1 MTIPEHIFRAYDI
14 RGIYGE
20 DLTEETAKW
29 IGQALGTY
37 IGGTGKKLV
46 VGRDVRLSGPNLENA
61 LIEGLLSTS
70 CYVQDIGVVPSPVLY
85 FAIVHYDKDGGA
97 MVTASHNPPKWNG
110 FKLCREK
117 GLLLAQGMGMEEIK
131 EIAVTKR
138 FKFGPRGKLEKY
150 DEAIGDYSNFV
161 LSKVE
166 IERELKVA
174 VDPGNGTCSLMTP
187 RLFEDAGLSVIA
199 INAEPDGNFPAHL
212 PEPTEETL
220 SELKKIV
227 VKNRADFGIGFDGDG
242 DRALFIDDKGRVIS
256 GDTALIILAMY
267 YLKKQRGAK
276 VLYEVSCSSSVEDV
290 IKAHGG
296 KPIMS
301 RVGHAYIMD
310 KMIQENATLGGEIS
324 SHLYF
329 ADMYGF
335 DDALYASLKMAELLS
350 KTEKRLSEIVDSI
363 PRYPSTP
370 VKVYDCPDEKKF
382 KVVEKMTEE
391 FREMGYEIVTIDGVK
406 VIEPEGW
413 FLIRASNTLPQ
424 IKMVAE
430 AKTKE
435 KLKQLTNF
443 AERKMLK
450 EIEKALNTV

>member
-1 MTIPEHIFRAYDI
+1 MTISEHIFRAYDI

-20 DLTEETAKW
+20 DLTEEVAKW

-46 VGRDVRLSGPNLENA
+46 VGRDVRLSGPVLENA
-61 LIEGLLSTS
+61 LVEGLLSTG
-70 CYVQDIGVVPSPVLY
+70 CHVQEIGVAPTPVLY
-85 FAIVHYDKDGGA
+85 FAIVHYAKDGGA
-97 MVTASHNPPKWNG
+97 MVTASHNPPNWNG
-110 FKLCREK
+110 FKLCGEK
-117 GLLLAQGMGMEEIK
+117 GFLLAQGMGMEEIK
-131 EIAVTKR
+131 EIAATKR
-138 FKFGPRGKLEKY
+138 FKFGPHGKLEKY
-150 DEAIGDYSNFV
+150 DDAIVDYSNFV

-166 IERELKVA
+166 VVRKLKVA
-174 VDPGNGTCSLMTP
+174 VDPGNGACSLVTP

-220 SELKKIV
+220 NELKQIV
-227 VKNRADFGIGFDGDG
+227 VKNGADFGIGFDGDG
-242 DRALFIDDKGRVIS
+242 DRAVFIDEKGRIIS

-267 YLKKQRGAK
+267 YLKKQKGAT
-276 VLYEVSCSSSVEDV
+276 VLYDVSCSSRVEEV

-296 KPIMS
+296 RPIMS

-324 SHLYF
+324 SHFYF
-329 ADMYGF
+329 ADVYGF
-335 DDALYASLKMAELLS
+335 DDALYASLKMAEILS
-350 KTEKRLSEIVDSI
+350 KTDEKLSEIVDSI

-382 KVVEKMTEE
+382 KVVEKLTVE
-391 FREMGYEIVTIDGVK
+391 FEEMGYETVTIDGVK
-406 VIEPEGW
+406 VIKPEGW

-430 AKTKE
+430 AKTEE
-435 KLKQLTNF
+435 KLRQLTNF
-443 AERKMLK
+443 AEKKILK
-450 EIEKALNTV
+450 KIREA